1 MAYVLH
7 LHQGMRISALSST
20 LLLGTLATLA
30 TTAHAEHKAPQVA
43 ANQVAAINPPRE
55 ERPRPSLT
63 TGDLALT
70 GKAGAAPQEALLSA
84 GEITAL
90 VAPHAP
96 EIERCYLDGIGASQR
111 PGHLDLTFMIGRDGN
126 VFSLKA
132 AAAGVPA
139 KVVAKIETCVRNAVD
154 GIQFPARRSDT
165 TAIVPYFFQKTN
177 APNAGPVMSCW
188 NPRGC

>member
-1 MAYVLH
+1 
-7 LHQGMRISALSST
+7 MRISALSST
-20 LLLGTLATLA
+20 LLVGTLFALA
-30 TTAHAEHKAPQVA
+30 TPAHAERKAPRVA
-43 ANQVAAINPPRE
+43 ANQVAAINPPGSPRE
-55 ERPRPSLT
+55 ERPRPSLS

-70 GKAGAAPQEALLSA
+70 GKADGAAPQEALLSA

>member
-1 MAYVLH
+1 
-7 LHQGMRISALSST
+7 MRISALSST
-20 LLLGTLATLA
+20 LFLGTLGTLATLA
-30 TTAHAEHKAPQVA
+30 TPAHADHKATRVA
-43 ANQVAAINPPRE
+43 ESRVAAIGPTHEDRA
-55 ERPRPSLT
+55 RPSEDRTRPSLT

-139 KVVAKIETCVRNAVD
+139 KAVAKIETCIRNAVD

-188 NPRGC
+188 NPKGC